1 MNTLPPSKLP
11 ISRQLKTPMASST
24 LPETG
29 PDNTPGETSAK
40 WLRRAVWLFY
50 PAIGLEILFVI
61 SPATFYFDSLYGLAL
76 NALDHY
82 PATSWLPRFFLP
94 ARVDLAA
101 GTVTN
106 LETPPAHVPW
116 GDIPTPLF

>member
-1 MNTLPPSKLP
+1 
-11 ISRQLKTPMASST
+11 MASST

-50 PAIGLEILFVI
+50 PAIGLEVLFVI
-61 SPATFYFDSLYGLAL
+61 SPAT
-76 NALDHY
+76 
-82 PATSWLPRFFLP
+82 SWVPRFFLP

-106 LETPPAHVPW
+106 LETPPARVPC